1 MAKMVEPIVGTRD
14 EASVLFTR
22 DHQRLI
28 DQQTAYYQLAS
39 VKKPQLMDRFNF
51 PVVDMHIFPF
61 LPTTKRK
68 VYALGSRLQTLT
80 TEKMDYY
87 FPDFDP

>member
-1 MAKMVEPIVGTRD
+1 MAKMVEPIVGTGE
-14 EASVLFTR
+14 EAEVLFTR

-28 DQQTAYYQLAS
+28 DRQTDYYQLAS
-39 VKKPQLMDRFNF
+39 VKRPQLMDRFNF

-68 VYALGSRLQTLT
+68 VYALGARLQKLI
-80 TEKMDYY
+80 TEKI
-87 FPDFDP
+87 DFFSKF